1 MKKIYEKATGK
12 GLLGLKIWL
21 SIICSLSA
29 VLMLVCMLGTVLL
42 AEYGVYNGHERRI
55 AEDLNQR
62 AGEAYALWAIASWH
76 GGELYNDIDLN
87 LEGTGFKYGIIKG
100 KSKQISA
107 NTSYADKN
115 FAGELPED
123 YEIRT
128 FTLGE
133 RPVYYLSDRL
143 LEDNSYDSDADMEY
157 TNLNVKGIGY
167 DDIDDTVYIW
177 DGEQFYKIF
186 DEFAY
191 AIEEGNYDSSD
202 DGEVNNAYSL
212 LWKNSKVDVSRTD
225 YNYTYNEEDTSEE
238 QTYVVEDSEDDTAS
252 TTEQTVEYLPSEVIT
267 TSEGML
273 YMGDRSFPSMAECN
287 WNKVLYISAWS
298 EDGPVLAEN
307 VADLSGI
314 HDELCDLTTHR
325 AELKSATTARVE
337 TESANTT
344 KYTVVYYNDGENAH
358 DSLYAQAARYA
369 GMVPTLKNLL
379 PLGMVLFFA
388 VALWML
394 VLLMTTAGHRVE
406 TEGITA
412 GWLDRIPMDLMFIIA
427 FVLECIPVAVI
438 GIVVD
443 GMDNRQHPVFT
454 ITVVAIAAFAFCL
467 IGLRWL
473 MTVAVNVKLGHW
485 WHNTLIYKLF
495 HVIKAWWGRTRLDIR
510 AIRRT
515 IRWDIRIWILFGVF
529 VLFELF
535 GLIVFDARG
544 DLVLVWFCEKVLF
557 GFLLF
562 QILKHYAKLK
572 NSVVQM
578 AEGDMNVQIDTKGMP
593 LDFEEHGEALN
604 KISSGMTTAVTE
616 RIKSERMKTEL
627 ITNVSHDIKTPLTS
641 IINYVDLLQKEQIE
655 NDKAK
660 EYLEVLDRQ
669 AKRLKKLIEDLI
681 EASKAAT
688 GNIKFQMESVNARMI
703 LNQSIGE
710 FEERLEQ
717 NDITVVSK
725 VPEED
730 VYVWADNRYLW
741 RVFDN
746 LMNNIVKYA
755 QPGTRAYVDMIKA
768 DGTIT
773 FTFRNTSK
781 NELNISAEELMERF
795 VRGDAS
801 RNTEGNGL
809 GLSIARSLTE
819 SMDGK
824 MDLAIDGDLFKV
836 ILTFKAQ

>member
-1 MKKIYEKATGK
+1 K
-12 GLLGLKIWL
+12 
-21 SIICSLSA
+21 
-29 VLMLVCMLGTVLL
+29 
-42 AEYGVYNGHERRI
+42 
-55 AEDLNQR
+55 D
-62 AGEAYALWAIASWH
+62 
-76 GGELYNDIDLN
+76 
-87 LEGTGFKYGIIKG
+87 
-100 KSKQISA
+100 
-107 NTSYADKN
+107 
-115 FAGELPED
+115 
-123 YEIRT
+123 
-128 FTLGE
+128 
-133 RPVYYLSDRL
+133 
-143 LEDNSYDSDADMEY
+143 
-157 TNLNVKGIGY
+157 
-167 DDIDDTVYIW
+167 
-177 DGEQFYKIF
+177 
-186 DEFAY
+186 
-191 AIEEGNYDSSD
+191 
-202 DGEVNNAYSL
+202 
-212 LWKNSKVDVSRTD
+212 
-225 YNYTYNEEDTSEE
+225 
-238 QTYVVEDSEDDTAS
+238 
-252 TTEQTVEYLPSEVIT
+252 
-267 TSEGML
+267 
-273 YMGDRSFPSMAECN
+273 
-287 WNKVLYISAWS
+287 
-298 EDGPVLAEN
+298 
-307 VADLSGI
+307 
-314 HDELCDLTTHR
+314 
-325 AELKSATTARVE
+325 
-337 TESANTT
+337 
-344 KYTVVYYNDGENAH
+344 
-358 DSLYAQAARYA
+358 
-369 GMVPTLKNLL
+369 LL
-379 PLGMVLFFA
+379 PVGMVLFFA

-394 VLLMTTAGHRVE
+394 VLLMTTAGHRVG

-412 GWLDRIPMDLMFIIA
+412 GWLDRIPMDLMFVIA

-454 ITVVAIAAFAFCL
+454 IIVVAIAAFVFCL

-485 WHNTLIYKLF
+485 WQNTLIYKLC
-495 HVIKAWWGRTRLDIR
+495 HVIGAWWGRTRLDIR

-515 IRWDIRIWILFGVF
+515 IRWDIRIWIIFGAF

-641 IINYVDLLQKEQIE
+641 IINYVDLLQKEQINNE
-655 NDKAK
+655 TAK
-660 EYLEVLDRQ
+660 GYLEVLDRQ

-688 GNIKFQMESVNARMI
+688 GNIKFHMESVNANTL

-710 FEERLEQ
+710 FEEKLEANQ
-717 NDITVVSK
+717 ITLVTNM
-725 VPEED
+725 PEEEIHL
-730 VYVWADNRYLW
+730 WADNRYLW

-746 LMNNIVKYA
+746 IMNNIAKYA
-755 QPGTRAYVDMIKA
+755 QPGTRAYVDLK
-768 DGTIT
+768 DSNDKVT

-781 NELNISAEELMERF
+781 NELNISADELMERF

-819 SMDGK
+819 SMDGT
-824 MDLAIDGDLFKV
+824 MNLAIDGDLFKV
-836 ILTFKAQ
+836 ILEFRKQ

>member
-1 MKKIYEKATGK
+1 
-12 GLLGLKIWL
+12 
-21 SIICSLSA
+21 
-29 VLMLVCMLGTVLL
+29 
-42 AEYGVYNGHERRI
+42 
-55 AEDLNQR
+55 
-62 AGEAYALWAIASWH
+62 
-76 GGELYNDIDLN
+76 
-87 LEGTGFKYGIIKG
+87 
-100 KSKQISA
+100 
-107 NTSYADKN
+107 
-115 FAGELPED
+115 
-123 YEIRT
+123 
-128 FTLGE
+128 
-133 RPVYYLSDRL
+133 
-143 LEDNSYDSDADMEY
+143 
-157 TNLNVKGIGY
+157 
-167 DDIDDTVYIW
+167 
-177 DGEQFYKIF
+177 
-186 DEFAY
+186 
-191 AIEEGNYDSSD
+191 
-202 DGEVNNAYSL
+202 
-212 LWKNSKVDVSRTD
+212 
-225 YNYTYNEEDTSEE
+225 
-238 QTYVVEDSEDDTAS
+238 
-252 TTEQTVEYLPSEVIT
+252 
-267 TSEGML
+267 
-273 YMGDRSFPSMAECN
+273 
-287 WNKVLYISAWS
+287 
-298 EDGPVLAEN
+298 
-307 VADLSGI
+307 
-314 HDELCDLTTHR
+314 
-325 AELKSATTARVE
+325 
-337 TESANTT
+337 
-344 KYTVVYYNDGENAH
+344 
-358 DSLYAQAARYA
+358 
-369 GMVPTLKNLL
+369 
-379 PLGMVLFFA
+379 
-388 VALWML
+388 
-394 VLLMTTAGHRVE
+394 
-406 TEGITA
+406 
-412 GWLDRIPMDLMFIIA
+412 
-427 FVLECIPVAVI
+427 
-438 GIVVD
+438 
-443 GMDNRQHPVFT
+443 
-454 ITVVAIAAFAFCL
+454 
-467 IGLRWL
+467 
-473 MTVAVNVKLGHW
+473 VNVKLGHW
-485 WHNTLIYKLF
+485 WQNTLIYKLF
-495 HVIKAWWGRTRLDIR
+495 HVIRAWWSRTRLDIR

-515 IRWDIRIWILFGVF
+515 IRWDIRIWIIFGAF

-535 GLIVFDARG
+535 GLVLFDARG

-655 NDKAK
+655 NGKAK